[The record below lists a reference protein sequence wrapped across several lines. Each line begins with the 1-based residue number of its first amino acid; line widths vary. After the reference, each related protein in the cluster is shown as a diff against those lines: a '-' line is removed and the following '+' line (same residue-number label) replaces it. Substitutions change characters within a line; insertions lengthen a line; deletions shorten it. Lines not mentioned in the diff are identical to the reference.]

1 MKYGLLK
8 CVLLVIKRRDLL
20 QRRGNSDA
28 TGKVIELLRSI
39 KILKNKRKKKEKEL
53 KNNKMFITNAE
64 VVAKAKP
71 CIDN

>member
-8 CVLLVIKRRDLL
+8 CVLLVIKRRELL

-28 TGKVIELLRSI
+28 TGKVIELLMSI
-39 KILKNKRKKKEKEL
+39 KILKNKRRKKEKEL
-53 KNNKMFITNAE
+53 KNKKMFITNAE

-71 CIDN
+71 YIDN

>member
-1 MKYGLLK
+1 MEYGLLK
-8 CVLLVIKRRDLL
+8 CVLLVMKRRKVL

-28 TGKVIELLRSI
+28 TGKVIELLMSI

-53 KNNKMFITNAE
+53 KNKKIFITNAE
-64 VVAKAKP
+64 VVVKAKP

>member
-1 MKYGLLK
+1 M
-8 CVLLVIKRRDLL
+8 

-28 TGKVIELLRSI
+28 TGKVIELLMSI

-53 KNNKMFITNAE
+53 KNKKMFITNAE
-64 VVAKAKP
+64 VVVKAKL